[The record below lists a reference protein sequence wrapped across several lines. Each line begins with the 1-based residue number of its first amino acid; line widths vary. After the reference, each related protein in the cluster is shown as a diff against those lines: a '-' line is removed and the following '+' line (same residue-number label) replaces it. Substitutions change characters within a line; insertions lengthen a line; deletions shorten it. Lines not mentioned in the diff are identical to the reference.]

1 MPDRAFLEGLN
12 LIIDS
17 LIQKQE
23 GLVGPDVVSV
33 DKADPEDIEKDHHL
47 VVKPHEQEGNGKTNL
62 PPEMGKREE
71 GESIA
76 EPMLRR
82 KEIRKADVEGLARG
96 IDLFKMWASVDQ
108 TLEKSFDSPSAPI
121 SDVDILDAFRLPL
134 NTKTSAFREGTLV
147 YKVLSDRESRPSQEW
162 WHSCLEFAKSVPDM
176 EEPAF
181 FTSFLY
187 YEPTVFNPELFMK
200 GLNDTGATPAT
211 TRRGVSHDT
220 EIDEN
225 IGAMGGQAIDGLGMS
240 DDGEEEE
247 KEDKG
252 GRVEKVAPLVAG
264 AIGGALM
271 GGGGGEEVGKA

>member
-1 MPDRAFLEGLN
+1 MPDRAFIEGLN

-33 DKADPEDIEKDHHL
+33 DKADPEDIDKNHHEEDG
-47 VVKPHEQEGNGKTNL
+47 PGKTNL

-82 KEIRKADVEGLARG
+82 REIRKAEVEGLSRG
-96 IDLFKMWASVDQ
+96 IDLFKMWATVDQ

-121 SDVDILDAFRLPL
+121 SDVEVLEAFRLPA
-134 NTKTSAFREGTLV
+134 NTETSSFTKGTLV
-147 YKVLSDRESRPSQEW
+147 HKILSDRESRPSKEW
-162 WHSCLEFAKSVPDM
+162 WNSCLDFAKSVPDM
-176 EEPAF
+176 DEPAF

-187 YEPTVFNPELFMK
+187 YEPTSFNPELFMK

-225 IGAMGGQAIDGLGMS
+225 IGAAGVAAIDGLGMS
-240 DDGEEEE
+240 DDSP
-247 KEDKG
+247 DH
-252 GRVEKVAPLVAG
+252 
-264 AIGGALM
+264 
-271 GGGGGEEVGKA
+271 EVGKA

>member
-1 MPDRAFLEGLN
+1 MPDREFIEGLN
-12 LIIDS
+12 LIINS

-33 DKADPEDIEKDHHL
+33 DKTDDIEKNHH
-47 VVKPHEQEGNGKTNL
+47 EEDGTGKTNL

-76 EPMLRR
+76 EPLLRR
-82 KEIRKADVEGLARG
+82 RQIRKAELEGLARG
-96 IDLFKMWASVDQ
+96 IDLFKMWADVDR
-108 TLEKSFDSPSAPI
+108 TLEKTLDSPSAPI
-121 SDVDILDAFRLPL
+121 SDVDVLGAFRLPL
-134 NTKTSAFREGTLV
+134 NTPTTAFKNGTLV
-147 YKVLSDRESRPSQEW
+147 HKVLSDRRSRPSKEW
-162 WHSCLEFAKSVPDM
+162 WNSCLEFAKGVSGIS
-176 EEPAF
+176 EPAF

-187 YEPTVFNPELFMK
+187 YEPTVFDPELFMK

-240 DDGEEEE
+240 DDSHEHDIG
-247 KEDKG
+247 KG
-252 GRVEKVAPLVAG
+252 
-264 AIGGALM
+264 
-271 GGGGGEEVGKA
+271 